1 MPWRCCVPGCKG
13 YNEAKSMGVVF
24 HGLPTRDPQRCRTW
38 LKAIQNPRLDE
49 NTPVSKY
56 SGVRVCSLHFK
67 PDDYEEDF
75 RARILNTA
83 PKPMLK
89 SGAVPSVFP
98 GRQRGE
104 AGSSGSASPAA
115 KRGRTQVICG
125 AAGTSS
131 QPPPPPPPP
140 PAEAAGASQESFCV
154 VVSLDPLDHSF
165 PSEPG
170 LSSVVTSEESDE
182 DMDEDCT
189 VVYNRNLMELFRMCQ
204 TCGQP
209 VVDKQVFHSGA
220 QMRVKWSCRGGHS
233 GTWKSS
239 PHLRDVLP

>member
-13 YNEAKSMGVVF
+13 YDEAKSMGVVF

-67 PDDYEEDF
+67 PEDYEEDF
-75 RARILNTA
+75 RAKILNIA

-98 GRQRGE
+98 GRQLGE
-104 AGSSGSASPAA
+104 PGGTEASPPAP
-115 KRGRTQVICG
+115 KRSRTQAACG
-125 AAGTSS
+125 AAASSS
-131 QPPPPPPPP
+131 QSP
-140 PAEAAGASQESFCV
+140 PAAASDESFCI
-154 VVSLDPLDHSF
+154 VVSVDPLDDSF
-165 PSEPG
+165 QSEPEFN
-170 LSSVVTSEESDE
+170 SIATSDESDE
-182 DMDEDCT
+182 DVDKDCT
-189 VVYNRNLMELFRMCQ
+189 VVYNRSLMELFRMCQ

-209 VVDKQVFHSGA
+209 IVEKELFHSGA
-220 QMRVKWSCRGGHS
+220 QMRVKWSCHGGHS